1 MTSKQVDKFLK
12 MGTHKDLIVWQKSI
26 SLVKQIYVETK
37 SFPNEELFGLV
48 SQMRRSSISVP
59 SNIAEGFGRGSKK
72 ECTHFV
78 YIALGSAS
86 ELETQIII
94 SRELEYLP
102 EIVYQTLNALLNEII
117 KMLSA
122 LINSLKQ

>member
-1 MTSKQVDKFLK
+1 
-12 MGTHKDLIVWQKSI
+12 MGTHKDLTVWQKSI

-48 SQMRRSSISVP
+48 SQMRRSSISIP
-59 SNIAEGFGRGSKK
+59 SNIAEGHGRGTIK
-72 ECTHFV
+72 ERMHFI

-86 ELETQIII
+86 ELETQLII
-94 SRELEYLP
+94 SKELEYLS
-102 EIVYQTLNALLNEII
+102 ETIFLSLSSLLGEII
-117 KMLSA
+117 RMLSA

>member
-1 MTSKQVDKFLK
+1 

-26 SLVKQIYVETK
+26 SLVKQIYLETK

-48 SQMRRSSISVP
+48 SQMRRSSVSVP

-94 SRELEYLP
+94 SRELEYLS

>member
-1 MTSKQVDKFLK
+1 

-26 SLVKQIYVETK
+26 HLVKVVYVETK
-37 SFPNEELFGLV
+37 SFPKEELFGLV
-48 SQMRRSSISVP
+48 SQMRKSAVSIP

-72 ECTHFV
+72 ECEHFA

-86 ELETQIII
+86 ELETQFII
-94 SRELEYLP
+94 SKELDYINEYNFA
-102 EIVYQTLNALLNEII
+102 TMSSLLNEII

-122 LINSLKQ
+122 LIASLKKNS